1 MIGFDEQRLLG
12 AAAQHLNVAEP
23 LEPMF
28 MPAFRALLEGLREEA
43 GLSQVGSWR
52 AGARLMS
59 ALGQR
64 VALTQ
69 FEHDTAELAAVTIER
84 PIFITGFPR
93 ASASLLHNLL
103 VRVPGLWGPRLW
115 ELQRPVPP
123 TRIDERWID
132 RQIRSTEVL
141 LDQLYDAAPEFRR
154 IHPMSATSPDA
165 CSWLFRNNF
174 STLAHAFQWHMPS
187 YVEFM
192 LDNDMVPAYRDHRR
206 FVRVLAHRHRHDDLA
221 GPRIVLEDCWHL
233 WHLDALL
240 EVYPDAC
247 VIQIHADREEVLQRL
262 ARSRWTLEQ
271 VDAKRPRSTA
281 QVREECEWLLDAGL
295 DAAER
300 ARAGGGRFIDIE
312 HEQLLGEPLAVVRS
326 LAPRLSLP
334 LPEGALHGASRWL
347 MDQGVLG
354 QRVLGRAADRASA
367 DLRSGMYTTG
377 P

>member
-23 LEPMF
+23 LEPAF
-28 MPAFRALLEGLREEA
+28 MPAFRALLAGLREEA

-64 VALTQ
+64 VALAQ
-69 FEHDTAELAAVTIER
+69 FERDTPELASITIQR

-93 ASASLLHNLL
+93 SSTNLLHNLL

-123 TRIDERWID
+123 PRIDERWID

-141 LDQLYDAAPEFRR
+141 LDQLYESAPEFRR
-154 IHPMSATSPDA
+154 IHPMSPTSPDA

-174 STLAHAFQWHMPS
+174 SSLVHGFRWHMPS

-192 LDNDMVPAYRDHRR
+192 QNVDMRPAYRDHRR

-221 GPRIVLEDCWHL
+221 GPRIVLEDTWHL
-233 WHLDALL
+233 WHLDALID
-240 EVYPDAC
+240 VYPDAF
-247 VIQIHADREEVLQRL
+247 VIQIHAEREQILQSL
-262 ARSRWTLEQ
+262 ARSCWTLQQ
-271 VDAKRPRSTA
+271 VDTKRPRSAA
-281 QVREECEWLLDAGL
+281 QVRDDWAALLDAGL
-295 DAAER
+295 ASAER
-300 ARAGGGRFIDIE
+300 ARERGGRFIDIE
-312 HEQLLGEPLAVVRS
+312 HAQLIAEPLALVRS
-326 LAPRLSLP
+326 LAPRLQLP
-334 LPEGALHGASRWL
+334 LPEGALDGSSRWL
-347 MDQGVLG
+347 LD
-354 QRVLGRAADRASA
+354 QRVLGRRASDVGERLHA
-367 DLRSGMYTTG
+367 SA
-377 P
+377 

>member
-1 MIGFDEQRLLG
+1 MIGFDEARLLG

-28 MPAFRALLEGLREEA
+28 MPAFRALLVGLREEA
-43 GLSQVGSWR
+43 GLSQIGSWR

-64 VALTQ
+64 VALAQ
-69 FEHDTAELAAVTIER
+69 FERDTAELAAVTIER

-93 ASASLLHNLL
+93 VSTSLLHNLL

-132 RQIRSTEVL
+132 RQIRSTEVML
-141 LDQLYDAAPEFRR
+141 EQLYGAAPEFRR
-154 IHPMSATSPDA
+154 MHPMSATAPEA
-165 CSWLFRNNF
+165 CSWLLRNSF
-174 STLAHAFQWHMPS
+174 SSLVHAMHWHVPS

-192 LDNDMVPAYRDHRR
+192 LGADMVPAYRDHRR
-206 FVRVLAHRHRHDDLA
+206 FVRVLAHRHRHDDHA
-221 GPRIVLEDCWHL
+221 GPRIVLEDGWHL

-247 VIQIHADREEVLQRL
+247 VIMVHADRDEVLQNL

-271 VDAKRPRSTA
+271 VDARRPRSTA
-281 QVREECEWLLDAGL
+281 QVREECAALLDAGFA
-295 DAAER
+295 AAER
-300 ARAGGGRFIDIE
+300 ARERGGHYVDID
-312 HEQLLGEPLAVVRS
+312 HAQLLAEPLAVVRS

-334 LPEGALHGASRWL
+334 LQEGALHGASRWL
-347 MDQGVLG
+347 LD
-354 QRVLGRAADRASA
+354 QRVLAPRPMDVGQR
-367 DLRSGMYTTG
+367 
-377 P
+377 PHVVC